1 MKAAPLRRLLLQK
14 YWGTTRGIGRWV
26 GAGKVSELTP
36 AGCCV
41 FQREHSNSRQAV
53 VYLVHLQPN
62 GVLGFVCVLPP
73 GADVA
78 MSHQCQ
84 LMPVATANKGPARR
98 DSHHGQATARMLCLH
113 GTMAACRRCWKEMA
127 LDGSADD
134 ERASDGGLLGV
145 RSARQRDDD
154 VLERARACEAFSWP
168 GGFLPA
174 PLGRFFVIETAAA
187 RPRRLD
193 RWPTFSSSPQPSSSR
208 LRQS

>member
-1 MKAAPLRRLLLQK
+1 
-14 YWGTTRGIGRWV
+14 
-26 GAGKVSELTP
+26 
-36 AGCCV
+36 
-41 FQREHSNSRQAV
+41 
-53 VYLVHLQPN
+53 
-62 GVLGFVCVLPP
+62 
-73 GADVA
+73 
-78 MSHQCQ
+78 
-84 LMPVATANKGPARR
+84 
-98 DSHHGQATARMLCLH
+98 MLCLPGH
-113 GTMAACRRCWKEMA
+113 DGSISKMLEGDGMA

-154 VLERARACEAFSWP
+154 VLEHARACAAFSWP

-174 PLGRFFVIETAAA
+174 PLGRSFVIETAAA